1 MALNSPDS
9 SEQTMMKSFVSDTDV
24 EVPAVSAA
32 QMREVDRIA
41 TEETGPNLFQMMENA
56 GRNLASLAMQLATP
70 DWHDALVV
78 VLAGPGGNGGGGI
91 CAARHLAN
99 RGAKVWLCL
108 ADADH
113 LGSVPAY
120 QRKVFASTLG
130 TEVDSKRLVDAR
142 PDLIVDALLGYS
154 LSGAPR
160 GRVEDL
166 IEWAN
171 STQAF
176 ILSLDLPSG
185 LDATTG
191 NAPGALIVPRW
202 TMTLAL
208 PKTGLLPERVGEL
221 YLADIG
227 IPQAVYQRMKLP
239 YRTPFDHRYRV
250 LIKAKPPDRH

>member
-1 MALNSPDS
+1 MLN
-9 SEQTMMKSFVSDTDV
+9 TFVSDTGV

-56 GRNLASLAMQLATP
+56 GRNLASLSTQLATP
-70 DWHDALVV
+70 AWHDALFI

-99 RGAKVWLCL
+99 HGAKVWLCL
-108 ADADH
+108 ADPEH

-120 QRKVFASTLG
+120 QRKVFASTPG
-130 TEVDSKRLVDAR
+130 IEVDPKQLIDSR
-142 PDLIVDALLGYS
+142 PALIVDALLGYS

-160 GRVEDL
+160 GPVADL
-166 IEWAN
+166 IDWAN
-171 STQAF
+171 ATKTL

-191 NAPGALIVPRW
+191 NAPGAVIAPRW

-227 IPQAVYQRMKLP
+227 IPQAVYQRTKLP

-250 LIKAKPPDRH
+250 SIKPKAPERRS

>member
-1 MALNSPDS
+1 MNAAF
-9 SEQTMMKSFVSDTDV
+9 ETDQGIL
-24 EVPAVSAA
+24 VPAVTTE

-41 TEETGPNLFQMMENA
+41 VEETGPNLYQMMENA
-56 GRNLASLAMQLATP
+56 GRNLATLALEI
-70 DWHDALVV
+70 LGKNSNRSRVL
-78 VLAGPGGNGGGGI
+78 VLAGTGGNGGGGI

-99 RGAKVWLCL
+99 HGAKVWLCL
-108 ADADH
+108 ADAEH
-113 LGSVPAY
+113 LGSVPSY
-120 QRKVFASTLG
+120 QRKVFASTSG
-130 TEVDSKRLVDAR
+130 TEVDSKQLVDSQ

-160 GRVEDL
+160 GRAAEL

-171 STQAF
+171 ATKAP
-176 ILSLDLPSG
+176 ILALDLPSG

-191 NAPGALIVPRW
+191 NAPGALIAPRW

-208 PKTGLLPERVGEL
+208 PKTGLLPERAGKL

-227 IPQAVYQRMKLP
+227 IPQAVYHRMKLP

-250 LIKAKPPDRH
+250 SIKPKSPDARSRQ

>member
-1 MALNSPDS
+1 MI
-9 SEQTMMKSFVSDTDV
+9 KSFVSDAGV

-41 TEETGPNLFQMMENA
+41 TEESGPNLFQMMENA
-56 GRNLASLAMQLATP
+56 GRNLASLSIQLLTP
-70 DWHDALVV
+70 VWHDALVV

-99 RGAKVWLCL
+99 HGAKVWLCL
-108 ADADH
+108 ADAEH
-113 LGSVPAY
+113 LDSVPAY
-120 QRKVFASTLG
+120 QRKVFASTPG
-130 TEVDSKRLVDAR
+130 TEVDSKQLIDTR
-142 PDLIVDALLGYS
+142 PDLILDALLGYS

-160 GRVEDL
+160 GRAAEL

-171 STQAF
+171 ATKAP
-176 ILSLDLPSG
+176 ILALDLPSG

-221 YLADIG
+221 HLADIG

-250 LIKAKPPDRH
+250 LIRGKPPDRR